1 MRQSGRRGISVFI
14 ATACTLLAVSA
25 CSGTAGSS
33 APATPTQPTD
43 PMEWSAVTIPS
54 TRIDAAIAGLDGIAE
69 RAMKETGIPGMSIAV
84 VRDGKVVYTKGF
96 GVRKAGTTEAVDADT
111 IFQVA
116 SVSKPI
122 GASVVASVVGDGKVT
137 WTDPTSKYLPGFALS
152 DPYVTK
158 NVTIGDLYAMRS
170 GLPNEAGDYLEWM
183 GYDRAEVLRRLRYL
197 PLTPFRAE
205 YHYTNFGLTA
215 GAQAV
220 AEAVGVPWERLSKQR
235 VYDPLGMTRTSSDYA
250 EFVASTNH
258 ATLHMKTKDGYSA
271 NEIRD
276 PQAQSPAGGVSTS
289 ANDMAKWMIMMLGQ
303 GTYQGKQVVS
313 ATALQEALVPRA
325 TARAAAQPT
334 ERSGLFGYGMN
345 VDTDSTGRMRYS
357 FSGAFDVGAATTFA
371 LLPSE
376 SLGISVFTNAAPI
389 GVPEAVTYEF
399 LDRAETGTNSQNWLD
414 VMGKAF
420 ASRDTSSGA
429 VPTPPANPTPPG
441 PLTDYAGV
449 YTNEFYGPLT
459 ISVEGG
465 ALVAKIGPAA
475 RTFPLRPYDGNV
487 FSAQVPYSDAW
498 IPSVK
503 FTAPAGARANSV
515 TMELFNEDGLGTF
528 VRAG

>member
-1 MRQSGRRGISVFI
+1 MRQASRRGVPILV
-14 ATACTLLAVSA
+14 ATAGTLLAVTA
-25 CSGTAGSS
+25 CSGPAGSGSS
-33 APATPTQPTD
+33 ATPSQPAD
-43 PMEWSAVTIPS
+43 PMAWSAVTIPS
-54 TRIDAAIAGLDGIAE
+54 TRIDSAIAGLDDIAE
-69 RAMKETGIPGMSIAV
+69 RTMKQTGIPGMSIAV
-84 VRDGKVVYTKGF
+84 VRDGKVVYAKGF
-96 GVRKAGTTEAVDADT
+96 GVRKAGTTDPVDADT

-122 GASVVASVVGDGKVT
+122 GASVVAAVVGDGKVA
-137 WTDPTSKYLPGFALS
+137 WTDPTSKYLPDFVLS

-183 GYDRAEVLRRLRYL
+183 GYDRAEVLRRLRYV
-197 PLTPFRAE
+197 PLSPFRAD

-215 GAQAV
+215 GAEAV
-220 AEAVGVPWERLSKQR
+220 AKAVGVPWERLSKQR
-235 VYDPLGMTRTSSDYA
+235 IYDPLGMTRTTSDYA
-250 EFVASTNH
+250 EFLASTNR
-258 ATLHMKTKDGYSA
+258 ATLHMKTKDGYAA

-289 ANDMAKWMIMMLGQ
+289 ANDMAKWMIMELGQ
-303 GTYQGKQVVS
+303 GNYQGEQVV
-313 ATALQEALVPRA
+313 AANALQESLVPRA
-325 TARAAAQPT
+325 TARPAAQPT
-334 ERSGLFGYGMN
+334 QRSGLFGYGMN

-389 GVPEAVTYEF
+389 GVPEAVTAEF
-399 LDRAETGTNSQNWLD
+399 LDRAETGTVTQDWPE

-420 ASRDTSSGA
+420 ASREASA
-429 VPTPPANPTPPG
+429 TPAPPAPANPAPPG
-441 PLTDYAGV
+441 PLTNYTGV

-459 ISVEGG
+459 VSVEGSE
-465 ALVAKIGPAA
+465 LVAKIGPAA
-475 RTFPLRPYDGNV
+475 RTFKLRPYDGSL
-487 FSAQVPYSDAW
+487 FSLQVPYSDVW
-498 IPSVK
+498 VPSVK
-503 FTAPAGARANSV
+503 FAAPAGAPATSV
-515 TMELFNEDGLGTF
+515 TMALFNEDGLGTF